1 MQLLLY
7 NTLLALNWML
17 LNGDVSLLNLC
28 IGYVLGY
35 GLLWIVRPIFTSVTY
50 FDKIHKAVAFAFF
63 FLWELFRA
71 NLSMVRLV
79 LFKPNHEIH
88 PAIIALPL
96 TAETDA
102 EIALLANLISLT
114 PGTLSLDVSSD
125 HQVLYIHVIDVT
137 DADKLREELQKGLEA
152 RLLEVMR

>member
-1 MQLLLY
+1 MQLLMY
-7 NTLLALNWML
+7 NSLLALNWML
-17 LNGDVSLLNLC
+17 LNGEVSLLNLC

-35 GLLWIVRPIFTSVTY
+35 GLLWLLRPLFSSITY
-50 FDKIHKAVAFAFF
+50 FDKIHKAITFGFF

-71 NLSMVRLV
+71 NINMVRLV
-79 LFKPNHEIH
+79 LFKPNRDIH

-96 TAETDA
+96 KAETDA

-125 HQVLYIHVIDVT
+125 QKVLYIHAIDVT
-137 DADKLREELQKGLEA
+137 DVDKLREELQKGLEA